1 MPKVSLYQRERYPIS
16 SWVNVL
22 ALVVKNVIA
31 AGGKT
36 LGPGAGG
43 GALNTAL
50 IAGGARA
57 RPARIGAVVANP
69 GFVLQTG
76 CQFN

>member
-1 MPKVSLYQRERYPIS
+1 
-16 SWVNVL
+16 VL

-43 GALNTAL
+43 GALNTAF
-50 IAGGARA
+50 IAGGAR
-57 RPARIGAVVANP
+57 PPRIGAAVANP
-69 GFVLQTG
+69 GFVLQIG
-76 CQFN
+76 CQCNRFVGSIMTYEWKG